1 MLETSL
7 SMVVAFVAYTFYT
20 IAGDEI
26 RANRTTKHTGKR
38 LLTDTKPKDEKALS
52 VRTTKPAS
60 KPKASPTKARAAKI
74 EKPAG
79 PATVTSDA
87 ILAYLSANGPVTITK
102 LSKELQ
108 MDKATVILAA
118 EKLIN
123 GKLALSIKR
132 GGYPAIALS
141 EN

>member
-1 MLETSL
+1 L
-7 SMVVAFVAYTFYT
+7 SMVVAFAAYTFYT

-26 RANRTTKHTGKR
+26 RANRTTKHIGKR
-38 LLTDTKPKDEKALS
+38 LLTETQPNGEKALS
-52 VRTTKPAS
+52 ARTTKPTP
-60 KPKASPTKARAAKI
+60 KPKASPTKARAVKI

-79 PATVTSDA
+79 RPATVTSDT

-108 MDKATVILAA
+108 MDKATVMLAA

-123 GKLALSIKR
+123 GKLAFSIKR

-141 EN
+141 ES

>member
-7 SMVVAFVAYTFYT
+7 SMVVAFAAYTFYT

-26 RANRTTKHTGKR
+26 RANRTTKPTGKR
-38 LLTDTKPKDEKALS
+38 LLAETQPKDEKALR
-52 VRTTKPAS
+52 VRTT
-60 KPKASPTKARAAKI
+60 KPKASPTKARAVKTA
-74 EKPAG
+74 KPAG

-87 ILAYLSANGPVTITK
+87 ILAYLSANGHVTITK
-102 LSKELQ
+102 LSQELQ
-108 MDKATVILAA
+108 MDKATVLLAA

-132 GGYPAIALS
+132 GGHPAIALS